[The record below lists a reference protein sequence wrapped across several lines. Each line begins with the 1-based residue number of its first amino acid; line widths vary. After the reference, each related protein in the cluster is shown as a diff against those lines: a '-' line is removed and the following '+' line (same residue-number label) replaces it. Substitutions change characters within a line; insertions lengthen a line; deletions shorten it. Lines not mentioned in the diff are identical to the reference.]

1 MADIREFDELDRRI
15 VELMCRSSQGSYRQI
30 AKQLGIHPT
39 TLIQRVKNLEAKG
52 VINGYRAKVDYMR
65 LGFDYMGIIQVYVEK
80 NMLDVQETIR
90 SIPQVLAVFDVTGE
104 CDSIV
109 WIACRDREEFSNIVK
124 SILKIDGVQKTNTSV
139 ILNVMKDPADFIPQ
153 VLDGE
158 KD

>member
-80 NMLDVQETIR
+80 NMLDVQEAIR

-109 WIACRDREEFSNIVK
+109 WIACKDREEFSNIVK

-153 VLDGE
+153 VLDE
-158 KD
+158 Q

>member
-124 SILKIDGVQKTNTSV
+124 SILKIEGVQKTNTSV
-139 ILNVMKDPADFIPQ
+139 ILNVMKDPSDFIPQ
-153 VLDGE
+153 VLD
-158 KD
+158 K

>member
-80 NMLDVQETIR
+80 NMLSVQETIR

-153 VLDGE
+153 VLDE
-158 KD
+158 Q

>member
-153 VLDGE
+153 VLDE
-158 KD
+158 Q

>member
-30 AKQLGIHPT
+30 AKQLGVHPT

-65 LGFDYMGIIQVYVEK
+65 LGFDYMGIIQVYVDK

-109 WIACRDREEFSNIVK
+109 WIACRDRDEFSNIVK
-124 SILKIDGVQKTNTSV
+124 SILMIEGVQKTNTSV
-139 ILNVMKDPADFIPQ
+139 VLNIMKDPSDFIPQ
-153 VLDGE
+153 VLDDGKE
-158 KD
+158 

>member
-109 WIACRDREEFSNIVK
+109 WIACRDRDEFSNIVK
-124 SILKIDGVQKTNTSV
+124 SILKIEGVQKTNTSV
-139 ILNVMKDPADFIPQ
+139 VLNVMKDPADFIPQ
-153 VLDGE
+153 VLDDAKE
-158 KD
+158 

>member
-109 WIACRDREEFSNIVK
+109 WIACRDRDEFSNIVK
-124 SILKIDGVQKTNTSV
+124 SILKIEGVQKTNTSV
-139 ILNVMKDPADFIPQ
+139 VLNVMKDPADFIPQ
-153 VLDGE
+153 VLDE
-158 KD
+158 

>member
-153 VLDGE
+153 VLD
-158 KD
+158 D

>member
-80 NMLDVQETIR
+80 NMLDVQEAIR

-109 WIACRDREEFSNIVK
+109 WIACKDREEFSNIVK
-124 SILKIDGVQKTNTSV
+124 SILKIEGVQKTNTSV

-153 VLDGE
+153 VLDDGE
-158 KD
+158 R

>member
-139 ILNVMKDPADFIPQ
+139 ILNVMKDPDRKSTR
-153 VLDGE
+153 LNSSHC
-158 KD
+158 

>member
-80 NMLDVQETIR
+80 NMLDVQEAIR

-109 WIACRDREEFSNIVK
+109 WIACKDREEFSNIIK
-124 SILKIDGVQKTNTSV
+124 SILKIEGVQKTNTSV

-153 VLDGE
+153 VLGDGE
-158 KD
+158 Q

>member
-30 AKQLGIHPT
+30 AKQLGVHPT

-65 LGFDYMGIIQVYVEK
+65 LGFDYMGIIQVYVDK

-109 WIACRDREEFSNIVK
+109 WIACRDRDEFSNIVK
-124 SILKIDGVQKTNTSV
+124 SILMIEGVQKTNTSV
-139 ILNVMKDPADFIPQ
+139 VLNIMKDPSDFIPQ
-153 VLDGE
+153 VLDDE
-158 KD
+158 KE

>member
-124 SILKIDGVQKTNTSV
+124 SILKIEGVQKTNTSV

-153 VLDGE
+153 VLDSE
-158 KD
+158 KE

>member
-80 NMLDVQETIR
+80 NMLDVQETIK

-109 WIACRDREEFSNIVK
+109 WIACRDRDEFSNIVK
-124 SILKIDGVQKTNTSV
+124 SILKIEGVQKTNTSV
-139 ILNVMKDPADFIPQ
+139 VLNVMKDPADFIPQ
-153 VLDGE
+153 VLDE
-158 KD
+158 

>member
-30 AKQLGIHPT
+30 AKQLGVHPT
-39 TLIQRVKNLEAKG
+39 THIQRVKNLESKG

-80 NMLDVQETIR
+80 NMLSVQETIR

-139 ILNVMKDPADFIPQ
+139 ILNVMKDPADFIPR
-153 VLDGE
+153 VLDE
-158 KD
+158 

>member
-153 VLDGE
+153 VLDDAKE
-158 KD
+158 

>member
-80 NMLDVQETIR
+80 NMLDVQEAIR

-109 WIACRDREEFSNIVK
+109 WIACKDREEFSNIVK
-124 SILKIDGVQKTNTSV
+124 SILKIEGVQKTNTSV

-153 VLDGE
+153 VLDDGE
-158 KD
+158 Q

>member
-109 WIACRDREEFSNIVK
+109 WIACRDREEFSNLVK

-153 VLDGE
+153 VLDE
-158 KD
+158 

>member
-30 AKQLGIHPT
+30 DKQLGIHPT

-80 NMLDVQETIR
+80 NMLSVQETIR

-153 VLDGE
+153 VLDE
-158 KD
+158 Q

>member
-39 TLIQRVKNLEAKG
+39 TLIQRVKNLENKG

-65 LGFDYMGIIQVYVEK
+65 LGFDYMGIIQVYVDK

-124 SILKIDGVQKTNTSV
+124 SILMIEGVQKTNTSV
-139 ILNVMKDPADFIPQ
+139 VLNIMKDPSDFIPQ
-153 VLDGE
+153 VLDDTE
-158 KD
+158 E

>member
-80 NMLDVQETIR
+80 NMLDVQEAIR

-109 WIACRDREEFSNIVK
+109 WIACKDREEFSNIVK
-124 SILKIDGVQKTNTSV
+124 SILKIEGVQKTNTSV

-153 VLDGE
+153 VLGDGE
-158 KD
+158 Q

>member
-30 AKQLGIHPT
+30 AKQLGVHPT

-124 SILKIDGVQKTNTSV
+124 SILKIEGVQKTNTSV
-139 ILNVMKDPADFIPQ
+139 ILNVMKDPSDFIPQ
-153 VLDGE
+153 VLD
-158 KD
+158 K